1 VSEEAFNLKAGLSFI
16 QVGII
21 GKLAILQVRVY
32 IQKTFRVPVAG
43 KGKRLRRAS
52 RRQQARF

>member
-32 IQKTFRVPVAG
+32 IQCYI
-43 KGKRLRRAS
+43 
-52 RRQQARF
+52 